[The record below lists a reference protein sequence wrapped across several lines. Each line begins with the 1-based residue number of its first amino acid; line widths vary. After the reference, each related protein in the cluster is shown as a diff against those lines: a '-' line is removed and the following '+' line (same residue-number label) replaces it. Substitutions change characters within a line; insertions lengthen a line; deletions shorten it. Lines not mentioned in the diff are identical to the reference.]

1 MKILIN
7 HSERG
12 TGPYSSSFI
21 SSVTFA
27 SSSLSASG
35 SVAFAL
41 VALPSVPLTSVA
53 FVAFASMTTGFFFA
67 LRRAARTTVG
77 LSFAFSSATRKAGS
91 SWFLSF
97 FWAFS
102 WSSSHA
108 PACVEIS

>member
-35 SVAFAL
+35 SVAFAS
-41 VALPSVPLTSVA
+41 VALLPSVALTSVA
-53 FVAFASMTTGFFFA
+53 FVVFASITTGFFFA

-77 LSFAFSSATRKAGS
+77 LSFALSSATRKAGS

-97 FWAFS
+97 F
-102 WSSSHA
+102 
-108 PACVEIS
+108 

>member
-1 MKILIN
+1 MHRHKKQQKAKNLEEDTFKS
-7 HSERG
+7 HSASAG

-27 SSSLSASG
+27 SSSLSASA
-35 SVAFAL
+35 VAFAS
-41 VALPSVPLTSVA
+41 VALPSVALTSVA

-77 LSFAFSSATRKAGS
+77 LSFALSSATRKAGS

-97 FWAFS
+97 F
-102 WSSSHA
+102 
-108 PACVEIS
+108 